1 MQRHELKFTFSVP
14 KVLKICFLTYL
25 TAINTIFV
33 VKCLRLII
41 TFQID
46 ISKPHCGF
54 VCAANNALPLF
65 PTKHDAFCAIPT
77 SPHLLYLTQHFLYA
91 VFNKSAFFQEKFQ
104 WSCSTCRVVF
114 SPVHLCFLIL
124 FPTGLVIMHPHT
136 L

>member
-14 KVLKICFLTYL
+14 KFLNICFLTYL

-54 VCAANNALPLF
+54 VCAANNALSLF
-65 PTKHDAFCAIPT
+65 PTNHDSILCY
-77 SPHLLYLTQHFLYA
+77 PHISSLA
-91 VFNKSAFFQEKFQ
+91 VFNATFLFMLYLIDLHFFRRNFNG
-104 WSCSTCRVVF
+104 VVLLAVLF
-114 SPVHLCFLIL
+114 SHLFI
-124 FPTGLVIMHPHT
+124 FVF
-136 L
+136 